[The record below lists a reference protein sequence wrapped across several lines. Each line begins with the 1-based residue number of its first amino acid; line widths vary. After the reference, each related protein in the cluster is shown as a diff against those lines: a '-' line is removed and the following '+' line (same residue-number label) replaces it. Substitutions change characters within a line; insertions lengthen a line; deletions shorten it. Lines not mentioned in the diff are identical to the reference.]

1 MRTFFLILL
10 LCQSARMFGAIFIN
24 EIVASNNTGIQDDFF
39 QSNDWVEFY
48 NNGGIVNLAGYYL
61 TDNPQNLT
69 KWQIPATNGGLTTIL
84 PNSYQIFWLDND
96 IDQGEDHVGFTL
108 SRDGESLIL
117 VMPDGLTIVDHID
130 FPAQQTDISYGR
142 SCDGCPDWIFFDI
155 PTPDATNGYIQPEN
169 ALLFINEVMTVNGS
183 YIDDNFGEYDQWF
196 EIFNP
201 NDFQVNLA
209 NYTFDLGGG
218 ISWQVPNNDPTS
230 TAIPAN
236 SFQIFWTDGQVDQGT
251 NHANFSLPIEGGSII
266 LSGPDGANIDTYIY
280 EAATTNNSWGRFQDG
295 GLVSINFGSPTPR
308 FSNQLVFV
316 IPPEL
321 YINEIMC
328 QNVGDTLDTSNDYED
343 WIEIYNPNLIPVD
356 LAGYWL
362 SDNPANPMKWMVPT
376 THPDS
381 SIIPPGGFL
390 LFFADEQQGQGWNHT
405 SFRLNNQGETIT
417 LRSPDGFTIA
427 DQIAYPEQFADTS
440 YGRFTDGSPQW
451 VYFLETTPEYSNNG
465 ATVETPTFEKDD
477 LLVFPNPATAGMRV
491 NLSLQTNWMLFDA
504 RGNIVA
510 NGLKSSSF
518 TCPNVAYGMYFL
530 QTDHFSTV
538 KLLIH
543 N

>member
-1 MRTFFLILL
+1 ML
-10 LCQSARMFGAIFIN
+10 GAIFIN
-24 EIVASNNTGIQDDFF
+24 ELVASNSTGIQDDFF

-48 NNGGIVNLAGYYL
+48 NNGGIVNLANYYL
-61 TDNPQNLT
+61 TDNPNNLT
-69 KWQIPATNGGLTTIL
+69 KWQIPATNGGLTTVL

-117 VMPDGLTIVDHID
+117 VMPDGVTIVDQID

-155 PTPDATNGYIQPEN
+155 PTPDATNLYIQPAN
-169 ALLFINEVMTVNGS
+169 ALLFINEVMTINTS
-183 YIDDNFGEYDQWF
+183 YLDDNFGEFDQWF
-196 EIFNP
+196 EVYNP

-209 NYTFDLGGG
+209 GYSFDLGGAM
-218 ISWQVPNNDPTS
+218 SWVVPNTDPTH

-236 SFQIFWTDGQVDQGT
+236 SFRIFWTDGQESQGT
-251 NHANFSLPIEGGSII
+251 DHAPFSLPTAGGTIF
-266 LSGPDGANIDTYIY
+266 LTGPDGNAVDTYIY
-280 EAATTNNSWGRFQDG
+280 DASPADDSWGRLQDG
-295 GLVSINFGSPTPR
+295 GLTSSTFISPTPR

-321 YINEIMC
+321 YINEVMC
-328 QNVGDTLDTSNDYED
+328 QNVSDTLDTAGDVED
-343 WIEIYNPNLIPVD
+343 WIEIYNPNSIPVD

-376 THPDS
+376 NHPDS
-381 SIIPPGGFL
+381 SIIPPGGYL
-390 LFFADEQQGQGWNHT
+390 LFFADEQQSQGWNHT
-405 SFRLNNQGETIT
+405 SFRLNNAGEILTM
-417 LRSPDGFTIA
+417 RSPDGFTIA
-427 DQIAYPEQFADTS
+427 DQISIPQQFADTS
-440 YGRFTDGSPQW
+440 YGRLTDGSPTW

-465 ATVETPTFEKDD
+465 ATTEVQTIEKGD

-491 NLSLQTNWMLFDA
+491 NLSLQTNWTLFDA

-510 NGLKSSSF
+510 NGFKSSSF
-518 TCPNVAYGMYFL
+518 TCPNVASGMYFL